1 MKKLKPKLIE
11 LTNFIW
17 YIFYSKEKSIQQKKG
32 EIESEANKYSR
43 KKKKNVYNYKQTQE
57 HSEVSHSLCMENNN
71 SHATRMKK

>member
-11 LTNFIW
+11 VTNFIW

-32 EIESEANKYSR
+32 EIESEANKIFS
-43 KKKKNVYNYKQTQE
+43 KEKNVYNHKQTQE